1 MFYIKRIL
9 FTTEMGTKDYI
20 DLKPGLNIIHGP
32 SNTGKSLIVDSI
44 DYMYGAKPKKITDN
58 SVRFKN
64 ITMILDVD
72 GQPLTLSRDINSSFI
87 DVSGNVNSIDNG
99 KYTQSGKKSI
109 NQLWLQLMGIYDP
122 VSILQYMDGTPQS
135 LTVRTFLHTFLIN
148 ETRMSSDL
156 SILQPKDGYHNLPV
170 STLMSLIYLMTGIT
184 YTDGEKIKPKKIID
198 AENKAVIS
206 FVDRSMSR
214 LHEEKVMAMRMQDD
228 EIPPEKLQE
237 KIEIAKRAISE
248 AEKHI
253 DELTEKSQ
261 KLASEVIGLDQQ
273 ITESKVLKNR
283 YNSLMTQYESDIKR
297 LTFIAEGD
305 LHKDS
310 LPKLDHCPF
319 CNGELPKD
327 IEESCVEAAV
337 AEVRKIEL
345 QIKDLA
351 SASKILDDEIAE
363 LSSEKKRI
371 NEARRSIQK
380 QIQAE
385 LEPKL
390 TDLQN
395 DLNSFR
401 VSLGRQKVA
410 DIFEHVANTIYNE
423 MQESMEGELVL
434 PNIDVREKVKEII
447 GEPLNVFLPQ
457 ILTEADYDNFTKA
470 VFDIETVDI
479 KINGKEKA
487 IQGQGYR
494 AYLNAVMAIAMQ
506 EMLVSS
512 NLYKPNILVMDSP
525 ILSFAEK
532 KIRPGETAAPDHMKK
547 GLFRYMD
554 AHTVGYQAIIIEN
567 VIPDIEYKNANI
579 LEFTKDTERDRYGL
593 IESYHEN

>member
-1 MFYIKRIL
+1 
-9 FTTEMGTKDYI
+9 
-20 DLKPGLNIIHGP
+20 
-32 SNTGKSLIVDSI
+32 
-44 DYMYGAKPKKITDN
+44 
-58 SVRFKN
+58 
-64 ITMILDVD
+64 
-72 GQPLTLSRDINSSFI
+72 
-87 DVSGNVNSIDNG
+87 
-99 KYTQSGKKSI
+99 
-109 NQLWLQLMGIYDP
+109 
-122 VSILQYMDGTPQS
+122 
-135 LTVRTFLHTFLIN
+135 
-148 ETRMSSDL
+148 
-156 SILQPKDGYHNLPV
+156 
-170 STLMSLIYLMTGIT
+170 
-184 YTDGEKIKPKKIID
+184 
-198 AENKAVIS
+198 
-206 FVDRSMSR
+206 
-214 LHEEKVMAMRMQDD
+214 
-228 EIPPEKLQE
+228 
-237 KIEIAKRAISE
+237 
-248 AEKHI
+248 
-253 DELTEKSQ
+253 
-261 KLASEVIGLDQQ
+261 
-273 ITESKVLKNR
+273 
-283 YNSLMTQYESDIKR
+283 MTQYETDIKR

-305 LHKDS
+305 LNKVS
-310 LPKLDHCPF
+310 LPKLDHCPI